1 MYCMV
6 CLLGLSGASRDVGAF
21 AGIMIDSQHELVAL
35 ERVLW
40 HLGRPT
46 TWSFRWRLGRSLN

>member
-6 CLLGLSGASRDVGAF
+6 CLLGLSGASRNVGAF

-35 ERVLW
+35 EIVLL

-46 TWSFRWRLGRSLN
+46 T